1 MIAKGKAPAR
11 LLGAFTTAALAAG
24 LGIAIAPSAMAV
36 SNSVVLSSFDPG
48 PIGVSGTVTI
58 SQAAPEDLLFVTV
71 GFPANEYS
79 TGFIGPCES
88 NGVAASINGTP
99 LAVVCGTSSSGAF
112 NTLVVYNYWSSPRLS
127 TGDVITVTWGET
139 AATRTGVGAATSF
152 GVATN
157 SGPPTFTLV
166 TPTLAGAS
174 APESAAPESAAPDMT
189 MWQQSIGRASADASC
204 PNGYTSSWAEWPN
217 SHHGGWVCNRE
228 LLAYSSI
235 AGS

>member
-1 MIAKGKAPAR
+1 MIAKGKASAR
-11 LLGAFTTAALAAG
+11 LLGAFITAALVAG
-24 LGIAIAPSAMAV
+24 LGIAVAPSAMAV

-48 PIGVSGTVTI
+48 PVGVSGTVTI
-58 SQAAPEDLLFVTV
+58 SQAAPERYLFVTV

-79 TGFIGPCES
+79 TGFIGNCET
-88 NGVAASINGTP
+88 NGVTVTINGTP
-99 LAVVCGTSSSGAF
+99 LASSCSTSSTGAF
-112 NTLVVYNYWSSPRLS
+112 NTLVVYNFWSSPRLW

-139 AATRTGVGAATSF
+139 VVTRAGVGAATSF

-157 SGPPTFTLV
+157 YGPPSFTLV

-174 APESAAPESAAPDMT
+174 APDSAAPDMT